1 MKKILALDLGDAWT
15 GIAISDA
22 LGIVARPYT
31 TVATKEISSA
41 LADIF
46 KKESI
51 GTVIVGYPKTMAGN
65 ESAQT
70 LKIVAHKEQL
80 EKEFPAATWLLRDE
94 RLSSKRADT
103 LRVEQGK
110 QQKTKED
117 KLKGHAL
124 AAAFI
129 LDSYLMSLPRM
140 FEDEE

>member
-22 LGIVARPYT
+22 LGIVARPYD
-31 TVATKEISSA
+31 TVATKEVSSA
-41 LADIF
+41 LTEIF
-46 KKESI
+46 KKEPI
-51 GTVIVGYPKTMAGN
+51 GTVVVGYPKTMAGT

-70 LKIVAHKEQL
+70 LKIVAHKERL
-80 EKEFPAATWLLRDE
+80 EKEFPHATWLLRDE

-103 LRVEQGK
+103 LRIEQGK
-110 QQKTKED
+110 KQKTKED

-129 LDSYLMSLPRM
+129 LDSYLTSLPRA
-140 FEDEE
+140 FDDEE

>member
-1 MKKILALDLGDAWT
+1 MKKNLALDLGDAWT
-15 GIAISDA
+15 GIAISDV

-31 TVATKEISSA
+31 TVATKDISKA

-46 KKESI
+46 KKETI
-51 GTVIVGYPKTMAGN
+51 GTVVVGYPKTMAGK

-80 EKEFPAATWLLRDE
+80 EKEFPSVTWLLRDE
-94 RLSSKRADT
+94 RLSSKRADA
-103 LRVEQGK
+103 LRIEQGK
-110 QQKTKED
+110 KQKTKED

-129 LDSYLMSLPRM
+129 LDSYLASLPHT
-140 FEDEE
+140 FDEE